1 VTRFVDRGAIV
12 AAYVG
17 IGMALVIGVSF
28 LLVIPIEPAYWLLA
42 PLSGLLIGYYAD
54 ARADRRSGPWR
65 RILGNGLFAGLVTG
79 LSLAILLLGV
89 KALFFSADNGYRD
102 QAAGGSFGCSG
113 GGDCVYRRYLI
124 ERGTGEMAAAIGA
137 PVGAVEAAER
147 VFRLPLAGP
156 VLQAVVEASGA
167 GSLRTAGVHDAA
179 SFSSFY
185 WSQELSTAV
194 TLIAVTL
201 AGSAGGALAF
211 GLTRPSPRSRPTRAE
226 AAPPA

>member
-17 IGMALVIGVSF
+17 IGMALVIAVSF

-54 ARADRRSGPWR
+54 ARSDRRSGPWL

-79 LSLAILLLGV
+79 LSLAILLLAV
-89 KALFFSADNGYRD
+89 KALFFVADNGYRD
-102 QAAGGSFGCSG
+102 PSAGGSFACAG

-124 ERGTGEMAAAIGA
+124 DRGGVAIAKALDVPIGA
-137 PVGAVEAAER
+137 VQLVERSFRNPMVGRPLQAFFEAAGAHS
-147 VFRLPLAGP
+147 LA
-156 VLQAVVEASGA
+156 S
-167 GSLRTAGVHDAA
+167 AGVHDAA
-179 SFSSFY
+179 SFSAFF
-185 WSQELSTAV
+185 WAQELSKAA

-211 GLTRPSPRSRPTRAE
+211 GLTRTRPRWRPEPVPST
-226 AAPPA
+226 